1 MKPLVKII
9 LVEDH
14 PVFRE
19 GLRRMIQETDIG
31 EVIGEA
37 ENGAIFLE
45 MMKTLKPDIVMMD
58 INMPVMNG
66 IEATE
71 KALALYPHLKVIVL
85 SMFGEEEYVY
95 SMVNKGVAGF
105 VLKSSKP
112 ADIMNAIKAVN
123 SGQQYYSVE
132 ILSLLVKK
140 IRQAQAPTH
149 IQFTEKE
156 KQVLSLICKGYS
168 TTEIGEKLFLGERT
182 IEGYRGKLLE
192 KTGQPNTVNLVIFA
206 LKNKLITL
214 EELEP
219 SNRKN

>member
-1 MKPLVKII
+1 MKPLLKVII
-9 LVEDH
+9 VEDH

-19 GLRRMIQETDIG
+19 GLKRMIQDTGTGD
-31 EVIGEA
+31 VIGEA
-37 ENGAIFLE
+37 ENGAIFLDLL
-45 MMKTLKPDIVMMD
+45 KTLKPDIVMMD

-71 KALALYPHLKVIVL
+71 KALAMYPNLKIIVL

-112 ADIMNAIKAVN
+112 TDIMSAIKAV
-123 SGQQYYSVE
+123 STGQQFYSVE

-140 IRQAQAPTH
+140 IRQVESPAH

-168 TTEIGEKLFLGERT
+168 TSEIGEKLFLGERT

-214 EELEP
+214 EELE
-219 SNRKN
+219 SSSKKK

>member
-1 MKPLVKII
+1 M
-9 LVEDH
+9 
-14 PVFRE
+14 FRE
-19 GLRRMIQETDIG
+19 GLKRMIQDTGTG

-45 MMKTLKPDIVMMD
+45 LLKTLKPDIVMMD

-71 KALALYPHLKVIVL
+71 KALALHPNLKIIVL

-112 ADIMNAIKAVN
+112 ADIMNAIRSVSA
-123 SGQQYYSVE
+123 GQQFYSVE
-132 ILSLLVKK
+132 ILSILVKR
-140 IRQAQAPTH
+140 IRQAQAPAS
-149 IQFTEKE
+149 IQFTDKE

-214 EELEP
+214 EELES